1 MVSLS
6 KACWISREYILISGG
21 WHQPIPK
28 ILQPS
33 ITIDSRM
40 VTPGEKNTEH
50 PAVHVF
56 GCPKDPK
63 GPITLYSPSCQLKRM
78 HLQSSTAT

>member
-40 VTPGEKNTEH
+40 VTPGEKKILNIQ
-50 PAVHVF
+50 PCMFSGAR
-56 GCPKDPK
+56 K
-63 GPITLYSPSCQLKRM
+63 ILKA
-78 HLQSSTAT
+78 LSLCIAPVAS